1 MAHHSGR
8 SSRALTLAFAVLLAV
23 AAAAACSR
31 DPGSIV
37 TTEPNVPPADY
48 KGEILAYLRTYLNDP
63 TGVRGAS
70 IGEPELRTIPAT
82 PRLSTEQVTPAH
94 QRYMVCVRFDAK
106 DSTGR
111 YQGSREVLVA
121 FLAGRLDTLVPA
133 RKEQCEK
140 ANWQP
145 FPELE
150 RLRR

>member
-1 MAHHSGR
+1 MAHNSGR
-8 SSRALTLAFAVLLAV
+8 SRGTLTAALMALSLAALASG
-23 AAAAACSR
+23 CSR
-31 DPGSIV
+31 DPGSVV
-37 TTEPNVPPADY
+37 TTEPNLPPVDY
-48 KGEILAYLRTYLNDP
+48 KGDILAYLRTYLNDP
-63 TGVRGAS
+63 TGVRGAY

-140 ANWQP
+140 TNWQP